1 MGDFM
6 KFFNISNISNIA
18 KSTSGVLNVLKKTI
32 PVYKEIKP
40 VFSKKSIIKNIEPIK
55 KESNLE
61 YNDSLTFFK

>member
-6 KFFNISNISNIA
+6 NFFNISNISNIA

-40 VFSKKSIIKNIEPIK
+40 VLSKKSIKKNIEPIK